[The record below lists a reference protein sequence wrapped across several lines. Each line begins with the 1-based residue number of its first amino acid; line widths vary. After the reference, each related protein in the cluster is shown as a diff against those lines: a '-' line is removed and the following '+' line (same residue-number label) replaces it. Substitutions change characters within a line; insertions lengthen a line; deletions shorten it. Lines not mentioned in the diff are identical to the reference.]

1 MQRISQVIV
10 NFRTAVIRQD
20 MVEIIENLEGAV
32 KIIEAGGAQHE
43 VFIRPK
49 RRSNPQND
57 AIHKIYRELSKK
69 TGHTIGEIKEW
80 SKTNHLGMKSIEV
93 GGVIQEI
100 PRSTTDLSKEE
111 ASEYIQLLETTLA
124 GL

>member
-1 MQRISQVIV
+1 M
-10 NFRTAVIRQD
+10 NYRTDVIRQD
-20 MVEIIENLEGAV
+20 MVEIIENVEQAL
-32 KIIEAGGAQHE
+32 KIREAGGSQHE

-80 SKTNHLGMKSIEV
+80 SKTNHLGMKTIEV
-93 GGVIQEI
+93 GGVIQEL

-111 ASEYIQLLETTLA
+111 ASEYIQLLEATLA

>member
-1 MQRISQVIV
+1 V
-10 NFRTAVIRQD
+10 NFRTDVIRQD
-20 MVEIIENLEGAV
+20 VVEIIENIEGAV
-32 KIIEAGGAQHE
+32 KIVEAGGAQHE

-57 AIHKIYRELSKK
+57 AIHKIYRELSKRS
-69 TGHTIGEIKEW
+69 GHTIGEVKEW
-80 SKTNHLGMKSIEV
+80 SKSNHLGMKTIEV
-93 GGVIQEI
+93 GGIWREI

-111 ASEYIQLLETTLA
+111 ASEYIQLLEATLA

>member
-1 MQRISQVIV
+1 MQRPDQVV
-10 NFRTAVIRQD
+10 MNYRTDVIRQD
-20 MVEIIENLEGAV
+20 MVEIIENVEQAL
-32 KIIEAGGAQHE
+32 KIREAGGAQHE

-80 SKTNHLGMKSIEV
+80 SKTNHLGMKTIEV

-111 ASEYIQLLETTLA
+111 ASEYIQLLEATLA